1 MTQLSQTGYKK
12 DIVGSYITKDPAA
25 SLQYSVDW
33 SDWIPSGDSI
43 QSAAFVQE
51 STHTAANLNI
61 GGVST
66 VTNVASATISSGAA
80 GEIYTVKNTITT
92 TGGFTDV
99 RRFRIQV
106 EKRYV

>member
-12 DIVGSYITKDPAA
+12 DIVGSYISKDPAA

-33 SDWIPSGDSI
+33 SDWVPAGDAI
-43 QSAAFVQE
+43 ATATFVQE

-99 RRFRIQV
+99 RRFRIRV
-106 EKRYV
+106 ENRYA